1 VGSIL
6 LKPVLGTI
14 LALTTQKFREV
25 TFSIAMRT
33 KLAYVGRGALN
44 LAVVLAVV
52 FGLQALIRGHV
63 SDTLGLI
70 VLSIALVVSY
80 VSGVRWIERRQP
92 VELLAGTGFT
102 EFAAGLALG
111 LSLFTTLMLLL
122 WMLGVY
128 RPSGWGRVA
137 PLAGGLLLALLAAI
151 LEEIV
156 FRGFLFRLS
165 AKLLGTWG
173 ALALT
178 SALFGAAHS
187 FNRGATVGSS
197 VAIALEAGVLLGAA
211 YALTQRLWLP
221 IGLHLGWN
229 FAEGSIFGM
238 SVSGGTTKGSLITGT
253 LRGRDVITGGTF
265 GPEASIV
272 AVVICLAAALFL
284 LWRTVRLGKLEPT
297 AWEGI
302 AAVQHPQA

>member
-1 VGSIL
+1 MRSFLVYAIIQPHVWSSSWRQPIC
-6 LKPVLGTI
+6 VTNEGTRADAI
-14 LALTTQKFREV
+14 PYHHSGAT
-25 TFSIAMRT
+25 AMRT
-33 KLAYVGRGALN
+33 KFAYVGRGVLN

-52 FGLQALIRGHV
+52 FGLQALIRGRV
-63 SDTLGLI
+63 SDTLGLM
-70 VLSIALVVSY
+70 VLSSALVVSY
-80 VSGVRWIERRQP
+80 VAGVRWIERRQAS
-92 VELLAGTGFT
+92 ELLAAAGFK

-111 LSLFTTLMLLL
+111 LALFTTLMLLL
-122 WMLGVY
+122 WMFGVY
-128 RPSGWGRVA
+128 RPSGWRSAA

-187 FNRGATVGSS
+187 FNPGATVGSS
-197 VAIALEAGVLLGAA
+197 IAIALEAGVLLGAA

-238 SVSGGTTKGSLITGT
+238 SVSGGKTKGSLIAGT
-253 LRGRDVITGGTF
+253 LR
-265 GPEASIV
+265 
-272 AVVICLAAALFL
+272 
-284 LWRTVRLGKLEPT
+284 
-297 AWEGI
+297 
-302 AAVQHPQA
+302 

>member
-1 VGSIL
+1 
-6 LKPVLGTI
+6 
-14 LALTTQKFREV
+14 
-25 TFSIAMRT
+25 MRT
-33 KLAYVGRGALN
+33 KFAYVGRGVLN

-52 FGLQALIRGHV
+52 FGLQALIRGRV

-70 VLSIALVVSY
+70 ALSSALVVSY
-80 VSGVRWIERRQP
+80 VAGVRWIERRQAS
-92 VELLAGTGFT
+92 ELLAAAGFT

-111 LSLFTTLMLLL
+111 LALFTTLMLLL
-122 WMLGVY
+122 WMFGVY
-128 RPSGWGRVA
+128 RPSGWGSVA

-187 FNRGATVGSS
+187 FNPGATVGSS

-238 SVSGGTTKGSLITGT
+238 SVSGGKTKASLITGP
-253 LRGRDVITGGTF
+253 LRGRDLLTGGAF

-272 AVVICLAAALFL
+272 AVAICLAAALFL
-284 LWRTVRLGKLEPT
+284 LSRTVRLGRLEPP
-297 AWEGI
+297 AWAGI
-302 AAVQHPQA
+302 ASVQHPPA

>member
-1 VGSIL
+1 
-6 LKPVLGTI
+6 
-14 LALTTQKFREV
+14 
-25 TFSIAMRT
+25 MRT
-33 KLAYVGRGALN
+33 KFAYVGRGVLN
-44 LAVVLAVV
+44 LAVVLALVL
-52 FGLQALIRGHV
+52 GLQALIRGRV

-70 VLSIALVVSY
+70 ALSSALVVSY
-80 VSGVRWIERRQP
+80 VAGVHWIERRQAS
-92 VELLAGTGFT
+92 ELLAPAGFT
-102 EFAAGLALG
+102 EFAGGLALG
-111 LSLFTTLMLLL
+111 LVLFTTLLLL
-122 WMLGVY
+122 LRMYGVY
-128 RPSGWGRVA
+128 RPSGWGSVA
-137 PLAGGLLLALLAAI
+137 PLAGGLLLATLAAI

-156 FRGFLFRLS
+156 FRGFLFRLC

-187 FNRGATVGSS
+187 FNPGATMGSS

-238 SVSGGTTKGSLITGT
+238 SVSGGKTKGSLIAGT
-253 LRGRDVITGGTF
+253 LPGRDLLTGGVF

-272 AVVICLAAALFL
+272 AVAICLAAALFL
-284 LWRTVRLGKLEPT
+284 LLRTVRLGRLEPS
-297 AWEGI
+297 AWARITSAE
-302 AAVQHPQA
+302 HPPA